1 MPNLLESSQ
10 TTETVAPDYYK
21 TYMSDLASKGSTAA
35 NNAQYVGA
43 TDLQNKAFTGV
54 EGAST
59 AYQPTLN
66 AAGNTLTNATD
77 VTSPLAA
84 ANPYLAQATSDP
96 SKAAA
101 NYMTP
106 YMRSVVDALGD
117 AGQRNIQQNLSPLA
131 TAGAV
136 GAGQFGSKRGAEVLG
151 QTEAN
156 ANRDI
161 LNAQSQA
168 LNTGYQSALNA
179 ALQQNQIANTAGATA
194 SNAAGT
200 GQANLINAGT
210 AQGNLATTNQNLAL
224 KGVNALDTLGQEQQT
239 IAQNKELFPLQN
251 LTTEAALLRGYNVPT
266 TTKTTAQAS
275 PLATLAGATTGL
287 AGMFTKNAAGQTP
300 YDALTGGL
308 KTAYEDLIGT
318 KPTTPNT
325 VDAAGN
331 PTTPNGPGNTV
342 VNQDGTPTVRTFT
355 DANSPTGYVD
365 AQGNTVYE
373 NGDPY
378 EG

>member
-10 TTETVAPDYYK
+10 TTATEAPTYYNK
-21 TYMSDLASKGSTAA
+21 YMGDLATKGAA
-35 NNAQYVGA
+35 AAGNAQYVGA

-54 EGAST
+54 EDASK

-66 AAGNTLTNATD
+66 AAGTTLNTATD
-77 VTSPLAA
+77 VTSPLSA

-96 SKAAA
+96 SQAAA
-101 NYMTP
+101 KYMSP
-106 YMRSVVDALGD
+106 YMRSVIDALGD

-136 GAGQFGSKRGAEVLG
+136 GSGQFGSKRGAEVLG

-179 ALQQNQIANTAGATA
+179 ALQQNQIENTAGSTA
-194 SNAAGT
+194 ANAAGT
-200 GQANLINAGT
+200 GQANLIQAGT

-224 KGVNALDTLGQEQQT
+224 KGINALDTLGQEQQT

-275 PLATLAGATTGL
+275 PLSTLAGATTGL
-287 AGMFTKNAAGQTP
+287 AGMFTPAVDKNGNLIPGGKTP
-300 YDALTGGL
+300 YDYLTGGL
-308 KTAYEDLIGT
+308 KNAFNTLTGNPETPAA
-318 KPTTPNT
+318 PNTPNPIT
-325 VDAAGN
+325 LKPGDVNDAPA
-331 PTTPNGPGNTV
+331 PGV
-342 VNQDGTPTVRTFT
+342 FSDGKG
-355 DANSPTGYVD
+355 GYVD
-365 AQGNTVYE
+365 Y
-373 NGDPY
+373 NGDAVDKD
-378 EG
+378 GNLI

>member
-1 MPNLLESSQ
+1 MSNLA
-10 TTETVAPDYYK
+10 T
-21 TYMSDLASKGSTAA
+21 KGATAGS
-35 NNAQYVGA
+35 NAQYVGA

-54 EGAST
+54 EDASK
-59 AYQPTLN
+59 AYQPTLET
-66 AAGNTLTNATD
+66 AGNTLTNATD
-77 VTSPLAA
+77 ATSPLSA

-101 NYMTP
+101 QYMTP
-106 YMRSVVDALGD
+106 YMKSVVDALGD

-210 AQGNLATTNQNLAL
+210 AQNNLATTNQNLAL
-224 KGVNALDTLGQEQQT
+224 KGINALDTLGQEQQT

-275 PLATLAGATTGL
+275 PLSVLAGATTG
-287 AGMFTKNAAGQTP
+287 AAGLVTP
-300 YDALTGGL
+300 RYDAAGKLIPGSTPIDYL
-308 KTAYEDLIGT
+308 KTAYNDLTGT
-318 KPTTPNT
+318 KPTTPGT

-342 VNQDGTPTVRTFT
+342 VNQDGTPTVQTFT
-355 DANSPTGYVD
+355 NADSPTGYVD